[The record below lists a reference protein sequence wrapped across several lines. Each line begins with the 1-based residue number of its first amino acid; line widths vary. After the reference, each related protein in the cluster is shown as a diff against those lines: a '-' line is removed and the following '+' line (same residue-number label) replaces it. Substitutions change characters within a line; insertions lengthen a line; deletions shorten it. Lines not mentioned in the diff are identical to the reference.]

1 MKSTDTTSAD
11 YPPFKNEAINK
22 LYELLFCDNPQ
33 FFINSTDVNTAYPWN
48 ILLSEPTNTAD
59 LFNITQDPS
68 LESRIKLLSYFLLRK
83 QGEKIHTKELLGVVI
98 EVALEEGL
106 DVLAAYQDGTA
117 RYINYSEKVI
127 LLEAAQEQSNQ
138 LIQIL
143 FDKSHQVIKQIGP
156 WNQDRLPYPDTG
168 QARLSFL
175 VSDGLYFGQGPI
187 NQLFQDPM
195 GGPVL
200 ESASQLMS
208 YLIEIN
214 EANTH

>member
-1 MKSTDTTSAD
+1 MKNTDNTSAA
-11 YPPFKNEAINK
+11 YPPYKNEAINK

-33 FFINSTDVNTAYPWN
+33 IFNNSNDVNTTYPWN
-48 ILLSEPTNTAD
+48 ILLFDPLNTAD

-68 LESRIKLLSYFLLRK
+68 LESRTKLLAYYLLRK
-83 QGEKIHTKELLGVVI
+83 HGEKIQTKELLGVVI

-106 DVLAAYQDGTA
+106 DVLAAYHDGTA

-127 LLEAAQEQSNQ
+127 LLEDSQEQSNE

-143 FDKSHQVIKQIGP
+143 FEKSNQVINQIGP

-168 QARLSFL
+168 QVRLSFL

-200 ESASQLMS
+200 ETASQLMS
-208 YLIEIN
+208 YLIELN
-214 EANTH
+214 ESSTH

>member
-1 MKSTDTTSAD
+1 MKSTDNTSAA
-11 YPPFKNEAINK
+11 YPPYKNEAINK

-33 FFINSTDVNTAYPWN
+33 FFKNSTDVNTAYPWN
-48 ILLSEPTNTAD
+48 ILLSEPTNTVD

-68 LESRIKLLSYFLLRK
+68 LECRIKLLAYYLLRK
-83 QGEKIHTKELLGVVI
+83 QGEKIQTKELLGVVI

-127 LLEAAQEQSNQ
+127 LLEDAQEQSNQ

-143 FDKSHQVIKQIGP
+143 FDKSNQVINQIGP

-168 QARLSFL
+168 QVRLSFL

-208 YLIEIN
+208 YLIELN
-214 EANTH
+214 EASTN

>member
-1 MKSTDTTSAD
+1 MKSTDITSAD

-33 FFINSTDVNTAYPWN
+33 FFKNSTDVNTAYPWN
-48 ILLSEPTNTAD
+48 ILLSEPLNTTD
-59 LFNITQDPS
+59 LFNITQDS
-68 LESRIKLLSYFLLRK
+68 TLESRIKLLAYYLLRK
-83 QGEKIHTKELLGVVI
+83 LGEKIQTKELLGVVI

-138 LIQIL
+138 LIQNL

-208 YLIEIN
+208 YLIELN
-214 EANTH
+214 EASTN

>member
-1 MKSTDTTSAD
+1 MKSTDNTSAE
-11 YPPFKNEAINK
+11 YPPYKNESINK
-22 LYELLFCDNPQ
+22 LYELLFCDNLQ
-33 FFINSTDVNTAYPWN
+33 FFKNSADVDAAYPWN

-59 LFNITQDPS
+59 LFNITLDPS
-68 LESRIKLLSYFLLRK
+68 LESRIKLLSYYLLRK
-83 QGEKIHTKELLGVVI
+83 HGEKIQTKELLGVVI

-106 DVLAAYQDGTA
+106 DVLAAYHDGTA

-127 LLEAAQEQSNQ
+127 LLEDAQEQSNQ

-143 FDKSHQVIKQIGP
+143 FDRSNQVINQIGP

-208 YLIEIN
+208 YLIELN
-214 EANTH
+214 EASTN